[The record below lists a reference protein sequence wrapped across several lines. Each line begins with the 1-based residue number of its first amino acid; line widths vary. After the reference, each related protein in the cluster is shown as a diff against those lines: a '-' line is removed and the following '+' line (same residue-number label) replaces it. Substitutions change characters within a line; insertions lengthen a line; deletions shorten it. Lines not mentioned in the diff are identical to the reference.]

1 MGKSERDRLFEKIQA
16 ALEDYEGRLVK
27 ESQRTIIHR
36 IGMDRLVLKYL
47 SEGEVP
53 GHLLNQF
60 SMDEYGD
67 RFRIATTSEITSPNG
82 WSVHNNVYVLD
93 KNLKIVGSLEKIA
106 PRETIYSARFMGVRL
121 YLVTFERTDP
131 FFAIDLSTDTPKI
144 LGELKMPGFSNYLHP
159 YDEDYIIG
167 IGRET
172 EENKWGVETMGVKV
186 ALFDVSDVKNP
197 RTVDVYEIGD
207 QSTNSEVLS
216 DHKALL
222 FDKGK
227 NVLSIPIETF
237 SDVVPLPEPMPDP
250 RMQSMPVIPKSWKG
264 FYVFS
269 IDPNDGFELKGK
281 VDHSQT
287 GYAYG
292 SRSFYINDVLYTV
305 TGSLMKM
312 NDLDDMYEINE
323 LQLANT
329 GEVIRYV
336 D

>member
-1 MGKSERDRLFEKIQA
+1 
-16 ALEDYEGRLVK
+16 
-27 ESQRTIIHR
+27 
-36 IGMDRLVLKYL
+36 
-47 SEGEVP
+47 
-53 GHLLNQF
+53 
-60 SMDEYGD
+60 
-67 RFRIATTSEITSPNG
+67 
-82 WSVHNNVYVLD
+82 
-93 KNLKIVGSLEKIA
+93 
-106 PRETIYSARFMGVRL
+106 MGVRL